1 MKRSTESKTKRDDIL
16 EVASRLFYEQG
27 YHQTGVQQIIK
38 EADAAKGTFYTFF
51 KSKEELGVAWLK
63 ARHVVWNQWLEDAVK
78 PKRTAR
84 AKILAAF
91 DFLESWMGECDFRG
105 CAFLNTLAET
115 PEPDSPLRKQ
125 VREHKQGLHDFF
137 RSLVNEH
144 HASLT
149 AAQQEQIATTIF
161 LLFEASIVHMQ
172 NFRSDWPLQ
181 AAKKQVTTLL

>member
-1 MKRSTESKTKRDDIL
+1 
-16 EVASRLFYEQG
+16 
-27 YHQTGVQQIIK
+27 
-38 EADAAKGTFYTFF
+38 
-51 KSKEELGVAWLK
+51 
-63 ARHVVWNQWLEDAVK
+63 
-78 PKRTAR
+78 
-84 AKILAAF
+84 
-91 DFLESWMGECDFRG
+91 MGECDFRG

-115 PEPDSPLRKQ
+115 PEPDSPLREQ